1 MLVTEENNE
10 KENSM
15 HKVFKSLI
23 VLAAFVLLTA
33 SLASAQSQAQPSQA
47 ELRARIQDLQ
57 KQIGALETAAAAA
70 PQVAQQGRGAQAP
83 APARGG
89 QAPAPAPAP
98 AQNMQNMPGMSNA
111 PTGGD
116 PNNPEGLP
124 ADSTDPKALLDRIK
138 LLEDRIKYLE
148 SNVVLTDPET
158 RVRKKT
164 VYVDKNGVEYD
175 SPQPGTKKQETYERE
190 RVYRRNNINEKIEE
204 ALADAEEHHVQVG
217 VDAGIVA
224 QFAHRTKGAPI
235 VADNKAYELA
245 SADLFFTAGIAQHT
259 VFFADIVGLSGPPPD
274 LELGTLSLVNGYS
287 ARLVSQNELNLRE
300 AWLRTE
306 LFGQRLAL
314 TAGRLDLTNYF
325 DHNAA
330 ANDETSQFIS
340 DALVNNGALGLAE
353 NGAGLSLVYDP
364 KNGITV
370 KAGLQQSSHTATN
383 LSDSIYTLA
392 EFGYLTRLPGMGEG
406 NYRFWYRTDN
416 TNTSG
421 YNIGFGTSIDQ
432 KIGPQVTVFARY
444 GESQANPKRDKFYST
459 GLQFAQ
465 GLAFF
470 PGDRWGVGV
479 SQIDPV
485 VGGKEQL
492 IEGYYN
498 FSIAEKFNLSFH
510 VQHFLEADAG
520 AKRGY
525 LVPGIRLQASF

>member
-1 MLVTEENNE
+1 
-10 KENSM
+10 M
-15 HKVFKSLI
+15 HKVAKYTI
-23 VLAAFVLLTA
+23 VVTTLVLMTA
-33 SLASAQSQAQPSQA
+33 SLVSAQTSAQQSQAAMVARLQALQKELA
-47 ELRARIQDLQ
+47 EL
-57 KQIGALETAAAAA
+57 EAA
-70 PQVAQQGRGAQAP
+70 VAKAP
-83 APARGG
+83 APAAVAQAGG
-89 QAPAPAPAP
+89 QRGQAAPAP
-98 AQNMQNMPGMSNA
+98 AQQGGRGQAPAAAPAQNQNMPGMSNA

-124 ADSTDPKALLDRIK
+124 ADSTDPNALLNRIK

-175 SPQPGTKKQETYERE
+175 EPAPGTKKQVTYERE
-190 RVYRRNNINEKIEE
+190 RVFRRNNINEKIEE

-217 VDAGIVA
+217 VDAGIVP
-224 QFAHRTKGAPI
+224 QFAHRTKGSAF
-235 VADNKAYELA
+235 VQEDGTVTKDNHAYMLA
-245 SADLFFTAGIAQHT
+245 SADLFFTAGIAQNT

-287 ARLVSQNELNLRE
+287 ARLVNQNELNLRE

-306 LFGQRLAL
+306 LFKNRLAL

-325 DHNAA
+325 DQNAA

-353 NGAGLSLVYDP
+353 NGAGLAIVFDP
-364 KNGITV
+364 KSGFNF
-370 KAGLQQSSHTATN
+370 KAGFQQSSHTATN
-383 LSDSIYTLA
+383 LSESLFTLA
-392 EFGYLTRLPGMGEG
+392 EVGYVTRLPGMGEG

-416 TNTSG
+416 NDTDG

-432 KIGPQVTVFARY
+432 KLGPQVTLFARY
-444 GESQANPKRDKFYST
+444 GESQANPKRDKFYSG

-465 GLAFF
+465 GLAFY
-470 PGDRWGVGV
+470 PGDRWGVGY

-485 VGGKEQL
+485 AGGKEHL
-492 IEGYYN
+492 VEGYYN

-510 VQHFLEADAG
+510 VQHFVEANDG
-520 AKRGY
+520 EKRAY

>member
-1 MLVTEENNE
+1 
-10 KENSM
+10 
-15 HKVFKSLI
+15 
-23 VLAAFVLLTA
+23 
-33 SLASAQSQAQPSQA
+33 
-47 ELRARIQDLQ
+47 
-57 KQIGALETAAAAA
+57 
-70 PQVAQQGRGAQAP
+70 
-83 APARGG
+83 
-89 QAPAPAPAP
+89 
-98 AQNMQNMPGMSNA
+98 MQNMPGMNMPGMSTA

-124 ADSTDPKALLDRIK
+124 ADSTDPQKLLDRIK

-175 SPQPGTKKQETYERE
+175 SPQAGAKKQVTYERE
-190 RVYRRNNINEKIEE
+190 RVFRRNNINEKIEE

-217 VDAGIVA
+217 VNAGIVA
-224 QFAHRTKGAPI
+224 QFAHRTTGAAV

-245 SADLFFTAGIAQHT
+245 SADLFFTAGIAQNT
-259 VFFADIVGLSGPPPD
+259 VFFADVVGLSGPPPD

-287 ARLVSQNELNLRE
+287 ARLVNQNELNLRE

-306 LFGQRLAL
+306 FFSNKLGL

-353 NGAGLSLVYDP
+353 NGAGLAVVYDP
-364 KNGITV
+364 KGRFTF

-383 LSDSIYTLA
+383 LSDSIYTLT
-392 EFGYLTRLPGMGEG
+392 EVGYLTRMPKLGEG

-416 TNTSG
+416 TKGTG

-432 KIGPQVTVFARY
+432 KFGSQVTLFGRY
-444 GESQANPKRDKFYST
+444 GESQANPKRDKFYS
-459 GLQFAQ
+459 GGFQFAQ

-470 PGDRWGVGV
+470 PGDRWGVGY
-479 SQIDPV
+479 SKIDPV
-485 VGGKEQL
+485 VGGNEQL
-492 IEGYYN
+492 VEGYYN
-498 FSIAEKFNLSFH
+498 FAIAEKFNLSFH
-510 VQHFLEADAG
+510 VQHFLESDAG
-520 AKRGY
+520 AKHGY